1 MLKYTKFRI
10 STKDDIE
17 VLEGITMNKAAK
29 SISKFSAGRKNFDDS
44 FYICDFGDLAKSHKR
59 WNEFFPNTSPF
70 YAVKAAPYPPMIR
83 CLSAMGVGF
92 DCASQEEID
101 LVLNNGST
109 PDSIIF
115 ANPTKSV
122 SHIIHAR
129 EKGVKMLVFDSEQEL
144 HKIKE
149 HFPDSELILRI
160 MVENPIAE
168 LPLFGKFGAT
178 MEESRHLI
186 SVAHLTKMKIIG
198 ISFHVGSGCL
208 DANSYDETIKQAREL
223 FDYGKTF
230 EMNFVILDIG
240 GGFPGLFGSALSI
253 EKIASTVNASL
264 EKYFPF
270 EIFDNLRVIAEP
282 GRYYA
287 ATAFVLA
294 TKVIKKREHT
304 KKPNVDVE
312 YTINDGIFGSLQFSH
327 GSLPGELTPYV
338 PEEKADKD
346 RHYALLW
353 GPSCGS
359 RAISMRMLVPKLDY
373 DDWLFWKDAG
383 AYTFARSSGFNGFKT
398 TAFYNIV
405 STENEAI
412 FWSLMN
418 EKAETLLKR

>member
-1 MLKYTKFRI
+1 M
-10 STKDDIE
+10 
-17 VLEGITMNKAAK
+17 
-29 SISKFSAGRKNFDDS
+29 KNFDDS

-59 WNEFFPNTSPF
+59 WNELFPNTSPF

-208 DANSYDETIKQAREL
+208 DADSYDETIKQAREL

-253 EKIASTVNASL
+253 EK
-264 EKYFPF
+264 
-270 EIFDNLRVIAEP
+270 
-282 GRYYA
+282 
-287 ATAFVLA
+287 
-294 TKVIKKREHT
+294 
-304 KKPNVDVE
+304 
-312 YTINDGIFGSLQFSH
+312 
-327 GSLPGELTPYV
+327 
-338 PEEKADKD
+338 EKADKD

-405 STENEAI
+405 STENELALI
-412 FWSLMN
+412 LS
-418 EKAETLLKR
+418 